1 MSLSDSFAASCLVFV
16 GNGQLASK
24 GLRSAAIAI
33 RYDRTKEH
41 HYKFHRSKIDNN
53 KMVLVS
59 NVCSMCFISAFLLDF
74 SVNVWPRCRGPRHVT
89 GGDLQYLFYTL
100 KPLIST

>member
-1 MSLSDSFAASCLVFV
+1 VFV

-33 RYDRTKEH
+33 RYDRTKEQ
-41 HYKFHRSKIDNN
+41 HYKFYRSKIDNN

-59 NVCSMCFISAFLLDF
+59 NVCSMCVLFQLFYLIFQSMCGQGVGD
-74 SVNVWPRCRGPRHVT
+74 REHVT